1 MKKRII
7 KFRGIDIVSNQFVF
21 GGYDDGFIISNS
33 RCFTCKPNSIT
44 QLVGFDEAG
53 REVYEGD
60 LLYCPLSGTTLGADL
75 SHIHIVA
82 NCILVEAYHDY

>member
-1 MKKRII
+1 MKQRII
-7 KFRGIDIVSNQFVF
+7 KFRGIDIVSNKFVF

-33 RCFTCKPNSIT
+33 HCFTCKHNSIA
-44 QLVGFDEAG
+44 QLVGFDEAS

-60 LLYCPLSGTTLGADL
+60 FLYNPVSGTTFKADM
-75 SHIHIVA
+75 SHVHIVA